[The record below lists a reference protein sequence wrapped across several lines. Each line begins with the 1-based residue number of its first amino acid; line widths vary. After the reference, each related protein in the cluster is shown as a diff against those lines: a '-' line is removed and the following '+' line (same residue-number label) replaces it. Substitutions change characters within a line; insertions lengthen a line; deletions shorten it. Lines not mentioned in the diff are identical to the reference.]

1 MGIFDFFKSDK
12 AEVKIDFTVNDMKV
26 GFMVDYFMKT
36 WEVKKVFLYDWG
48 NNFHSREYLLDS
60 GDETIYLNVEEDDKL
75 ICSIWNKLDIF
86 DIDSGLAS
94 SITATDD
101 APNKLVYE
109 NKTFIRKESSQGYC
123 KEGAEGDDSELV
135 NWMYEN
141 PETNELLSIDRWGEE
156 GYGSSKGKYVEEFEF
171 SNILPR

>member
-12 AEVKIDFTVNDMKV
+12 KEANIDFTVNDMKV
-26 GFMVDYFMKT
+26 GFMVEYFIKT
-36 WEVKKVFLYDWG
+36 WEVKKVYIYDWG
-48 NNFHSREYLLDS
+48 NNFHSKEYLLDS

-86 DIDSGLAS
+86 EIDSGLVN
-94 SITATDD
+94 SIKTTDD
-101 APNKLVYE
+101 APSKLVYE
-109 NKTFIRKESSQGYC
+109 NKTFIRKESSQGLY
-123 KEGAEGDDSELV
+123 KEQAESEDSELV

-141 PETNELLSIDRWGEE
+141 SETKELLSIDRFGEE
-156 GYGSSKGKYVEEFEF
+156 EFGAAKGKYVKEFEF